1 MKKIKICTPV
11 IGKTLEEFLN
21 NLDQVQGVSDIVEL
35 RVDKIKN
42 LSKNDLQLVRERTTK
57 QAIFTS
63 RRKEIILNVLDLG
76 FDFIDIDLPLIK
88 DFNLPKQIKS
98 NIIISFHDF
107 KRTPDVNKLETILNK
122 IREFK
127 PEVIKIAT
135 KVNNNQDVKNLL
147 RILLDKKENEKMII
161 VGIGEKGRLIR
172 ILGPLLGS
180 FLTFASTRFGK
191 SASGQIDIN
200 EMKKLYKLLDK
211 SSIPKFF
218 IGKQ

>member
-76 FDFIDIDLPLIK
+76 FDFIDIDLSLIK
-88 DFNLPKQIKS
+88 DFNLPKKIKS

-107 KRTPDVNKLETILNK
+107 KKTPDVNKLEAILNK

-127 PEVIKIAT
+127 PKIIKIST
-135 KVNNNQDVKNLL
+135 MVNNKQDVSNLFKFL
-147 RILLDKKENEKMII
+147 LNKKVDEKIIMVGMGKKGKITRIF
-161 VGIGEKGRLIR
+161 
-172 ILGPLLGS
+172 GPLFGS
-180 FLTFASTRFGK
+180 FLTFASTQRGE
-191 SASGQIDIN
+191 SAPGQIDI
-200 EMKKLYKLLDK
+200 EKMKDFYKLLVTDH
-211 SSIPKFF
+211 
-218 IGKQ
+218 